1 LLSKDGSKKTG
12 KMSEQVRSV
21 VDKREKK
28 EVLPTV
34 DPQKESVKKPLKRFP
49 RCRLQKRESG

>member
-28 EVLPTV
+28 EALLTV
-34 DPQKESVKKPLKRFP
+34 DPQKELVKKPLKQFP
-49 RCRLQKRESG
+49 RCQLLKRESG